1 MSDNKP
7 SVIARAREIIDS
19 YQGDQI
25 RIMEVCGTHTHEI
38 FRLGIRQIL
47 PDKVRLISGPGCP
60 VCVTPVDF
68 IDEAVYLAME
78 KDVTICTFGDL
89 VRVPGSFGTAGTA
102 AGSAEKK
109 SAVSEDADNNPAE
122 KKSAVSGDADINP
135 AEKKSAASEDA
146 DNNPAEKKS
155 AASEDADNITAE
167 KKAAGDENR
176 KTARTAKI
184 GSLAAARAAGAR
196 IQVVYAPQDAV
207 AYAREH
213 PEEQVVFL
221 SVGFETT
228 TPSSCLAVKE
238 AQSEGLNN
246 FSILTANKTMPS
258 AYEAMK
264 DSTDAFLYPGHVHA
278 ITGTGICEEMAEK
291 GASGVVAGFTA
302 KELMTALAVI
312 VKKTQEGKPFFEN
325 CYPRVVRAEGS
336 PAAQRL
342 VEEMMEPCDARWRGI
357 GVLPAS
363 GVKLRP
369 EYAAY
374 DARVKFDIPSMEG
387 RENPACRC
395 GEVLQ
400 GKCLPSDCK
409 VFGKGCTPEHPIGAC
424 MVSGEGACSA
434 FYLYGGDR

>member
-7 SVIARAREIIDS
+7 GVIARARSIIDH
-19 YQGDQI
+19 YDGRPI

-47 PDKVRLISGPGCP
+47 PPSIRLISGPGCP

-68 IDEAVYLAME
+68 IDEAVSLAM
-78 KDVTICTFGDL
+78 DYGVTICTFGDL
-89 VRVPGSFGTAGTA
+89 VRVPGSFGTPA
-102 AGSAEKK
+102 AAE
-109 SAVSEDADNNPAE
+109 N
-122 KKSAVSGDADINP
+122 
-135 AEKKSAASEDA
+135 
-146 DNNPAEKKS
+146 
-155 AASEDADNITAE
+155 
-167 KKAAGDENR
+167 KAAAESGKEGPGPANR
-176 KTARTAKI
+176 TSKI

-213 PEEQVVFL
+213 PQEQVVFL

-228 TPSSCLAVKE
+228 TPSTCLAVKE
-238 AQSEGLNN
+238 AQSEGIKN

-258 AYEAMK
+258 AYAAMK

-278 ITGTGICEEMAEK
+278 ITGTGICQELAEK
-291 GASGVVAGFTA
+291 GISGVVAGFTA

-312 VKKTQEGKPFFEN
+312 VKKTEEGKPYFEN
-325 CYPRVVRAEGS
+325 CYPRVVRSEGS

-357 GVLPAS
+357 GVLPDS

-369 EYAAY
+369 EFADF
-374 DARVKFDIPSMEG
+374 DARIRFSLPSMEG

-434 FYLYGGDR
+434 FYLYGGDRP